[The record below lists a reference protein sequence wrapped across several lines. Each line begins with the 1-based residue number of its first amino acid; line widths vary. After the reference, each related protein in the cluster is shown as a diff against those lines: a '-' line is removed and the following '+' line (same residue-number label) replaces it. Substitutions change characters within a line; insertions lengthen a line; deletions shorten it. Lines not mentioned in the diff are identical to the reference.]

1 MPRRDVVAVGASAGG
16 VEALRSLVQGLPD
29 DFSATLLVVLHLP
42 TTAYSA
48 LPLILDRAGHLPAM
62 TAEDGMP
69 LKAGTVMVAPPDR
82 HLIVR
87 DGHVALGRGP
97 KENGHRPAI
106 DPLFR
111 SVARWYGSQA
121 VGVILSG
128 TLDDGAAGLV
138 TIRERGGVA
147 VVQAPDLALYSG
159 MPAAALRAVPD
170 AMTASGRELADLL
183 VTLTREEV
191 DAATVPTDWT
201 LELETDIPHLDESA
215 LAVRDRP
222 GRPAAMTCPD
232 CNGAMFELEDGHV
245 IRYRCRVG
253 HAWSP
258 QSLLLHQLESA
269 EAAVWAAI
277 RSLQEKAALHRNLAE
292 RAKPSHHS
300 RLYHEERAEEADVS
314 AEVLRDLLR
323 RPLGSPGADVPA
335 DGEDA
340 S

>member
-1 MPRRDVVAVGASAGG
+1 MVAVGASAGG

-222 GRPAAMTCPD
+222 GRHPLPLPSGPRVVAAVAAAAPARECRGGRLGGHPQPAGEG
-232 CNGAMFELEDGHV
+232 GA
-245 IRYRCRVG
+245 
-253 HAWSP
+253 AP
-258 QSLLLHQLESA
+258 QSRRMRET
-269 EAAVWAAI
+269 EP
-277 RSLQEKAALHRNLAE
+277 SLAALPRGTGAGG
-292 RAKPSHHS
+292 
-300 RLYHEERAEEADVS
+300 
-314 AEVLRDLLR
+314 R
-323 RPLGSPGADVPA
+323 RFRGGAP
-335 DGEDA
+335 
-340 S
+340 